1 MFYIVF
7 ILFSDH
13 CCLDEVSKLFRR
25 PIALLNL
32 FYRPLIS
39 NTIFLER
46 GTEEVT
52 FLYKLSAGSSPRS
65 YGINVA
71 RLAGLPAAVI
81 ELALKQSRAF
91 EDRML
96 TAQASNGGGS
106 VLGHAGDSGS
116 AGKLCV

>member
-1 MFYIVF
+1 MLYSI
-7 ILFSDH
+7 S
-13 CCLDEVSKLFRR
+13 
-25 PIALLNL
+25 PLLS
-32 FYRPLIS
+32 LI
-39 NTIFLER
+39 LER

-96 TAQASNGGGS
+96 TAQASSGAGS
-106 VLGHAGDSGS
+106 VLGNSGTSGS
-116 AGKLCV
+116 WQLCILSVVCCCCFLFFVFFFADTSLLNAD

>member
-1 MFYIVF
+1 MFTSFYFVLRSKF
-7 ILFSDH
+7 GY
-13 CCLDEVSKLFRR
+13 CCLDDGINFSRT
-25 PIALLNL
+25 IALFN
-32 FYRPLIS
+32 RPLKSIFL
-39 NTIFLER
+39 FLER

-106 VLGHAGDSGS
+106 VLDHAGDSGS
-116 AGKLCV
+116 AGTLCF

>member
-1 MFYIVF
+1 MLKSSFNRPKRYG
-7 ILFSDH
+7 LFQPLCS
-13 CCLDEVSKLFRR
+13 
-25 PIALLNL
+25 NL
-32 FYRPLIS
+32 FTPSYLSFPLI
-39 NTIFLER
+39 LER

-106 VLGHAGDSGS
+106 VLGHGTSGT
-116 AGKLCV
+116 

>member
-1 MFYIVF
+1 M
-7 ILFSDH
+7 
-13 CCLDEVSKLFRR
+13 
-25 PIALLNL
+25 
-32 FYRPLIS
+32 
-39 NTIFLER
+39 
-46 GTEEVT
+46 T

-96 TAQASNGGGS
+96 TAQAASGGGS
-106 VLGHAGDSGS
+106 VMEHSGEGSGS
-116 AGKLCV
+116 AGE